1 MTFEVKAFVLK
12 NPTVIL
18 RLIITFAFTA
28 MGTFLL
34 TKSTFDNFA
43 YSIPISAS
51 MTLAFPLTLAYTLT
65 SKVKFDED
73 SVVKF
78 SFFGTT
84 KLKMEKIKTYGV
96 LGQSKSGNWLANPD
110 NTNENDLVDSY
121 YIFIS
126 ESDKFDLDSTTP
138 KNNIKIQFRKDVYEN
153 VKEWIK
159 KASAQQCV

>member
-1 MTFEVKAFVLK
+1 
-12 NPTVIL
+12 
-18 RLIITFAFTA
+18 
-28 MGTFLL
+28 
-34 TKSTFDNFA
+34 
-43 YSIPISAS
+43 

-65 SKVKFDED
+65 SKVKFNND

-78 SFFGTT
+78 SFFRTT
-84 KLKMEKIKTYGV
+84 ELKMEKIKTYGV
-96 LGQSKSGNWLANPD
+96 FGQSKSGNWLANPD

-138 KNNIKIQFRKDVYEN
+138 KNNIKLQFRKNVYED